1 MTKGDSYELPKLV
14 KLSNLEPIQLLN
26 LQLPSHLPSHGKR
39 SKRSEPYSPLAPP
52 ASWLTLGLPQVAQ
65 HGLAAPFL

>member
-26 LQLPSHLPSHGKR
+26 LQLPSHGKR
-39 SKRSEPYSPLAPP
+39 SKRSEPCSPLAPP

>member
-1 MTKGDSYELPKLV
+1 MTKGDSYELPKLG

-39 SKRSEPYSPLAPP
+39 SKRSEPALPWPLLPP
-52 ASWLTLGLPQVAQ
+52 G
-65 HGLAAPFL
+65 